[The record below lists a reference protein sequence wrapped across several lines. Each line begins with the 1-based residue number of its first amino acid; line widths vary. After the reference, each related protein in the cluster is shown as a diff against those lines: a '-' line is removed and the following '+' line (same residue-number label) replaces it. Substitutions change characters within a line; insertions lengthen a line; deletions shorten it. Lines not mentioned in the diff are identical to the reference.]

1 MYIIV
6 GLGNPGKKYDSTRH
20 NIGFEVLDY
29 MAREFSMPI
38 IKPKFK
44 ALISE
49 GRISGEKVILVKP
62 QTYMN
67 LSGESVMSIVNYY
80 DVPLEK
86 VIVVYDDID
95 TELGKIRI
103 RKKGSGGTH
112 NGMRNIIS
120 LLGKDNFPR
129 VRVGIGQPVNR
140 ALVDYVLERFTKE
153 EVIYMEDAVVN
164 ASKSIVTILKEDVD
178 KAMNAFNKK

>member
-1 MYIIV
+1 MYIII
-6 GLGNPGKKYDSTRH
+6 GLGNPGKKYESTRH

-29 MAREFSMPI
+29 MAREFDMPI
-38 IKPKFK
+38 VKSKFK
-44 ALISE
+44 ALIAE
-49 GRISGEKVILVKP
+49 GRIKGEKVILVKP
-62 QTYMN
+62 QTFMN
-67 LSGESVMSIVNYY
+67 LSGESVMSIVKYY
-80 DVPLEK
+80 DLDLEN

-129 VRVGIGQPVNR
+129 VRVGIGQPVNKP
-140 ALVDYVLERFTKE
+140 LVDYVLERFTKTE
-153 EVIYMEDAVVN
+153 IGYMEDAVIN
-164 ASKSIVTILKEDVD
+164 ASKSILTILKEDVD
-178 KAMNAFNKK
+178 KAMNEFNKK

>member
-6 GLGNPGKKYDSTRH
+6 GLGNPGKKYESTRH
-20 NIGFEVLDY
+20 NIGFEVLDF
-29 MAREFSMPI
+29 MAREFDMPI

-44 ALISE
+44 ALIAE
-49 GRISGEKVILVKP
+49 GRIAGQKVILVKP

-80 DVPLEK
+80 DVPLENL
-86 VIVVYDDID
+86 IVVYDDID
-95 TELGKIRI
+95 TEMGKIRI

-112 NGMRNIIS
+112 NGMRNILA

-129 VRVGIGQPVNR
+129 VRVGIGKPENR
-140 ALVDYVLERFTKE
+140 ALVDYVLERFTKN
-153 EVIYMEDAVVN
+153 EVPYMEDAVSN
-164 ASKSIVTILKEDVD
+164 SSKSIICILKEDID
-178 KAMNAFNKK
+178 KAMNDFNKK

>member
-1 MYIIV
+1 MYIII
-6 GLGNPGKKYDSTRH
+6 GLGNPGKKYESTRH

-29 MAREFSMPI
+29 MAREFNMPI

-44 ALISE
+44 ALIAE

-67 LSGESVMSIVNYY
+67 LSGESVMSIVKYY
-80 DVPLEK
+80 DVPLEN

-112 NGMRNIIS
+112 NGMRNILS
-120 LLGKDNFPR
+120 LLGKDAFPR

-140 ALVDYVLERFTKE
+140 SLVDYVLERFKKD
-153 EVIYMEDAVVN
+153 EVTYMEDAVIN

>member
-6 GLGNPGKKYDSTRH
+6 GLGNPGKKYESTRH

-29 MAREFSMPI
+29 MAREFDLPI

-49 GRISGEKVILVKP
+49 GRIAGEKVILVKP

-80 DVPLEK
+80 DVPLENL
-86 VIVVYDDID
+86 IVVYDDID

-103 RKKGSGGTH
+103 RKKGSAGTH
-112 NGMRNIIS
+112 NGMRNIIY

-129 VRVGIGQPVNR
+129 VRVGIGKPTNR
-140 ALVDYVLERFTKE
+140 ALVDYVLERFTRDE
-153 EVIYMEDAVVN
+153 IPYMEDAVIN
-164 ASKSIVTILKEDVD
+164 ASKSIVSILKDDID
-178 KAMNAFNKK
+178 KAMNDFNKK